1 MAIGI
6 GRRQFVGALSGAAVA
21 WPFVASTQQVAM
33 PVIGYL
39 SGGSP
44 NVFTELVTAFHQ
56 GLNET
61 GYIEHRNIGVEYR
74 WALGELDQL
83 SALAADLVHRQVAV
97 IFASGPPAALAAK
110 AATSTIPI
118 VFGIGTDP
126 VKLGLISSLNR
137 PGGNITGVCFFINAL
152 AAKDLGLLHELVP
165 QAAVIA
171 LLVNP
176 NNADT
181 QSTDAQEAA
190 HALGLELLV
199 LNASTET
206 DIDTA
211 FTDLI
216 QSRAGALLV
225 AASTF
230 FTTHLAQVLA
240 LAARHRVPTFYANRF
255 SVEAGGLIGYG
266 PSLSDANRE
275 AGIYAGRILKG
286 EKPANMPVMQ
296 STKFELAINLTTAKA
311 LGLTVPPSL
320 LAIADKVIE

>member
-6 GRRQFVGALSGAAVA
+6 GRRQFISALSGAAVA
-21 WPFVASTQQVAM
+21 WPLAARGQQGE

-44 NVFTELVTAFHQ
+44 NIYTELVTAFHQ

-83 SALAADLVHRQVAV
+83 SALAADLVRRQVAV
-97 IFASGPPAALAAK
+97 IVASGPPAALAAK

-118 VFGIGTDP
+118 VFGIGADP
-126 VKLGLISSLNR
+126 VKLGLISSFNR
-137 PGGNITGVCFFINAL
+137 PGGNITGVSFFINSL

-176 NNADT
+176 DNADT
-181 QSTDAQEAA
+181 QATDAQEAA

-225 AASTF
+225 GASTF
-230 FTTHLAQVLA
+230 FTTHLAQLLA

-255 SVEAGGLIGYG
+255 IVEAGGLIGYG
-266 PSLSDANRE
+266 PSLSDASRQ

-320 LAIADKVIE
+320 LAITDKVIE

>member
-1 MAIGI
+1 MAVGI
-6 GRRQFVGALSGAAVA
+6 GRRQFIGALSGAAVT
-21 WPFVASTQQVAM
+21 WPRAASTQQMAM

-39 SGGSP
+39 SGSSP

-61 GYIEHRNIGVEYR
+61 GYVEHRNVGVDYR

-83 SALAADLVHRQVAV
+83 SALAADLVRRQVAV

-118 VFGIGTDP
+118 VFGIGADP
-126 VKLGLISSLNR
+126 VKLGLISSFNQ
-137 PGGNITGVCFFINAL
+137 PGGNITGVSFFINML
-152 AAKDLGLLHELVP
+152 AAKNLGLMHELVP

-211 FTDLI
+211 FADLI
-216 QSRAGALLV
+216 QSRAGALLIG
-225 AASTF
+225 ASTF
-230 FTTHLAQVLA
+230 FTTHSAQILA

-255 SVEAGGLIGYG
+255 LVEAGGLIGYG
-266 PSLSDANRE
+266 PSLPDANRQ

-286 EKPANMPVMQ
+286 EKPANMPVIQ
-296 STKFELAINLTTAKA
+296 STKFELAINLKTAKA
-311 LGLTVPPSL
+311 LGLTVPPSV
-320 LAIADKVIE
+320 LAIADRVIE